1 MPRPLFFDTQLVVS
15 YAATHVSSIAS
26 DAADKE
32 MAEALRA
39 YRRFPWA
46 ITPITL
52 GEAVV
57 VLQEKYAADPDAVAQ
72 ALLLIRRRFAP
83 SRSLTRLWNR
93 ARRETAFMLAECIA
107 QNFKETHDIRGSGLR
122 DLLSIVYAASVPSAR
137 GFVTKDKRIIE
148 ERAVIVNII
157 NEVRAGSGWGAF
169 KIVPLGEKP

>member
-26 DAADKE
+26 DAADKD
-32 MAEALRA
+32 MVEALRA

-57 VLQEKYAADPDAVAQ
+57 VLQEKYDADSDAVAQ
-72 ALLLIRRRFAP
+72 ALLLIKRRFVP
-83 SRSLTRLWNR
+83 SGGLTKMWNQ
-93 ARRETAFMLAECIA
+93 ARRETAFMMAERIA
-107 QNFKETHDIRGSGLR
+107 QNFKQTHDIRDSGLR

-137 GFVTKDKRIIE
+137 GFVTGDKKIIG
-148 ERAVIVNII
+148 ERAVIVEMV
-157 NEVRAGSGWGAF
+157 NEIRASSGWTPF
-169 KIVPLGEKP
+169 KIVFLGEKP